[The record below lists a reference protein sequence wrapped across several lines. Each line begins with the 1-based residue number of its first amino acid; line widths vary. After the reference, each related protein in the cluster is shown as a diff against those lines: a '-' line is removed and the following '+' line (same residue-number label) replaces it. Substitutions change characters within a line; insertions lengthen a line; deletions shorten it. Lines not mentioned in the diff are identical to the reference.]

1 VCKSRISSILCK
13 TGLWEGQNAGIGPQN
28 HPSNASGVAASRQSA
43 AGFDGNLNGGFL
55 PKAAKPAK
63 TTPQKLAE
71 WVVASHVEK
80 HTPVPTPATLA
91 KKAAKAAA
99 KAAKNKPAT
108 P

>member
-1 VCKSRISSILCK
+1 MRADFIPKTQRRKIKLNTCK
-13 TGLWEGQNAGIGPQN
+13 N
-28 HPSNASGVAASRQSA
+28 
-43 AGFDGNLNGGFL
+43 D
-55 PKAAKPAK
+55 
-63 TTPQKLAE
+63 PQKLAE
-71 WVVASHVEK
+71 WAIASHVQK